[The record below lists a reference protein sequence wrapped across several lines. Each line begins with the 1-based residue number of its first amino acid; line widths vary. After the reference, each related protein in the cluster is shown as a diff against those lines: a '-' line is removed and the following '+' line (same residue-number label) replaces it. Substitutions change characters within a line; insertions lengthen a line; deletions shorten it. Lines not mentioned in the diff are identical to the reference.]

1 MFNVH
6 VPLHSASSICS
17 CIKLLLLKPLVRFKN
32 FTDQACSQTILYPQ
46 AHCFSTNNPILQ
58 HYSLSWY
65 TCKTKQLV
73 LYSNH
78 TANFAVPVPMCICTV
93 PHFIH
98 PSQCLFP
105 YVLYKIY
112 GHKYHYLYQ
121 ITPCKFS
128 ICSYHKKKRIHVQ
141 EGLMFLVWLSLLNLK
156 DIMKWISI
164 CNLHANAVFKS
175 HSSLKANTSIT
186 KQVN

>member
-1 MFNVH
+1 M
-6 VPLHSASSICS
+6 
-17 CIKLLLLKPLVRFKN
+17 
-32 FTDQACSQTILYPQ
+32 
-46 AHCFSTNNPILQ
+46 
-58 HYSLSWY
+58 YSLSWY

-78 TANFAVPVPMCICTV
+78 TANFAVLVPMCICTV

-128 ICSYHKKKRIHVQ
+128 ICSYHKKKKKNTCAGRTNVS
-141 EGLMFLVWLSLLNLK
+141 GLTLVAQLERHHEMNLNLQSPRK
-156 DIMKWISI
+156 CSFQIP
-164 CNLHANAVFKS
+164 FKFEGK
-175 HSSLKANTSIT
+175 HFNY
-186 KQVN
+186 